1 MAGAVAAR
9 CGRRFERQ
17 MKMKSENG
25 GLFRCYWEEVQFVGE
40 ARLREFA
47 DKAQELA
54 RARAALRDAE
64 RARDEA
70 EALADSNLEQLVT
83 VAGEMASVAAEAAK
97 RDADAERLY
106 QESVALAREVSGNRF
121 GEAEEIIWE
130 VMRGQRELCS
140 SYSYEEGRSTYVLE
154 LSVEQRKKFPVPRF
168 AVKHTVSGLLAE
180 RPPVGACVG
189 LADAEKRV
197 AAARADYSAALQTFA
212 DCVRTLDA
220 EIEAEGASLAE
231 AQGKQMDAEKTFRE
245 KAEAAL
251 RDAQATLAS
260 LG

>member
-1 MAGAVAAR
+1 MPGASGVLK
-9 CGRRFERQ
+9 GK
-17 MKMKSENG
+17 KMDKDMS

-47 DKAQELA
+47 DKAQKLA
-54 RARAALRDAE
+54 EARAALRDAE
-64 RARDEA
+64 HVRDEA
-70 EALADSNLEQLVT
+70 EALADSNLEQLAT
-83 VAGEMASVAAEAAK
+83 VAGEIASVAAEAAK

-106 QESVALAREVSGNRF
+106 QGSVALAREVSGDRF
-121 GEAEEIIWE
+121 GEAGEIIWE
-130 VMRGQRELCS
+130 IMRGQRELCS
-140 SYSYEEGRSTYVLE
+140 TYSYEEGRSTYVLK

-168 AVKHTVSGLLAE
+168 TVKRTVSGPIAE
-180 RPPVGACVG
+180 RLPVGACVG

-197 AAARADYSAALQTFA
+197 AAARADYHAALQAFA

-220 EIEAEGASLAE
+220 EIEAEGESLAA
-231 AQGKQMDAEKTFRE
+231 AQGKQVDADRAFRE

>member
-1 MAGAVAAR
+1 
-9 CGRRFERQ
+9 
-17 MKMKSENG
+17 MKSENG

-47 DKAQELA
+47 GKAQELA
-54 RARAALRDAE
+54 RARAVLRDAE

-83 VAGEMASVAAEAAK
+83 VAGEMASVATEAAK
-97 RDADAERLY
+97 RDADAARLY
-106 QESVALAREVSGNRF
+106 QEAMALARSVSGIGDSVGNDAGIVF
-121 GEAEEIIWE
+121 E
-130 VMRGQRELCS
+130 VMRGERELCS
-140 SYSYEEGRSTYVLE
+140 SYSYRAYGTQEVLE

-168 AVKHTVSGLLAE
+168 TVKRTVSGLLAE

-197 AAARADYSAALQTFA
+197 AAARADYSAALQAFA
-212 DCVRTLDA
+212 ECVRTLDA
-220 EIEAEGASLAE
+220 EIEAEGESLAE